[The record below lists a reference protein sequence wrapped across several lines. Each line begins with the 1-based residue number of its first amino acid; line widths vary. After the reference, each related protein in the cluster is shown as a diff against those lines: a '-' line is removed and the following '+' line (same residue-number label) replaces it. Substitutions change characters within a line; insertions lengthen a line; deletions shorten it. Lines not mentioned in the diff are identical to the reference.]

1 MVDSMCYNQIMDKNF
16 RVRVSVGLSMFIVA
30 LIALYTFN
38 GVPFKI
44 IFALFAF
51 VSLIELFSF
60 FRKKAGML
68 NYVLALMEILFLIW
82 GAIFVAN
89 TTVSNFWYIIL
100 GVPGYDIFAY
110 LFGKLFGGKVF
121 KKSRPFPH
129 ISKNKTWEGT
139 ILGLTM
145 AIALV
150 TLKMAIWGDFQTD
163 WMYLLCGPLALIGDL
178 FESFLKRK
186 FDVKD
191 SNEILIK
198 NKFFSKLE
206 MVVGGSEGHGGFL
219 DRIDSTAFA
228 CTILMIISS
237 L

>member
-1 MVDSMCYNQIMDKNF
+1 MDKNF
-16 RVRVSVGLSMFIVA
+16 KVRVTVGVCMFIVA
-30 LIALYTFN
+30 LVSLYTFD
-38 GVPFKI
+38 GLPFKV

-51 VSLIELFSF
+51 VAAIELFSF
-60 FRKKAGML
+60 FKKVRGFEL
-68 NYVLALMEILFLIW
+68 FLLALLEAAFLFYGVL
-82 GAIFVAN
+82 FVSQIDTAH
-89 TTVSNFWYIIL
+89 FWYIIL

-110 LFGKLFGGKVF
+110 LFGKAFGGKVF
-121 KKSRPFPH
+121 GKKRPFPK

-145 AIALV
+145 AVSMVAIL
-150 TLKMAIWGDFQTD
+150 MAVRGAFATD
-163 WMYLLCGPLALIGDL
+163 WYYLLCGPLALMGDL
-178 FESFLKRK
+178 FESFLKRQFK
-186 FDVKD
+186 VKD

-228 CTILMIISS
+228 CTVLLIIIS
-237 L
+237 LI